1 MSKLYRLNYFSTVGI
16 EGELVVEDCA
26 EVEEFRDFEYG
37 ERKRGR
43 GVGAGEDPWLS
54 DACLAVCFCLFKDD
68 DAGFGDRDG
77 QTIEITGVLGSV
89 EEALHVRMEMGD
101 EVEVV
106 DVKKD
111 TEKDDGVGVGEG
123 EVRVFSLEGMY
134 EIGGVQSP
142 EKGGVARGPKGYDS
156 HETGRG
162 VGRGRRR
169 GRPVQCRRRR
179 RWWVDGRWSA
189 RVDVRCKIEGCR
201 LYRSSGGGADKHLER
216 G

>member
-1 MSKLYRLNYFSTVGI
+1 VGI

-162 VGRGRRR
+162 VGRGRREMR
-169 GRPVQCRRRR
+169 NLSENIICE
-179 RWWVDGRWSA
+179 A
-189 RVDVRCKIEGCR
+189 RVRFQSHR
-201 LYRSSGGGADKHLER
+201 LPRQGLFELTCCGRMTTLIFFLL
-216 G
+216 